1 MNLEDDSPP
10 NPLKA
15 FDAFPKVHQSYVH
28 SRSSRGG
35 YVSVGLLC
43 VVIILFW
50 TEMVSWWRGTEM
62 MYVSVEKGVGHG
74 MQLNVDITVAMHC
87 EGFSL
92 LGWEY
97 TDCRCGGQCVGRD
110 WRSDTS
116 GRRTHE
122 GSCMI
127 YLKWN

>member
-1 MNLEDDSPP
+1 
-10 NPLKA
+10 
-15 FDAFPKVHQSYVH
+15 
-28 SRSSRGG
+28 
-35 YVSVGLLC
+35 
-43 VVIILFW
+43 
-50 TEMVSWWRGTEM
+50 M

-92 LGWEY
+92 LAWEY

-110 WRSDTS
+110 GGSDIS
-116 GRRTHE
+116 GRRTDE

-127 YLKWN
+127 YLSWN